1 MFENLLSNLN
11 NSKYFSGIMMVLLN
25 LGSKYVSLD
34 LSEAQQHFLSDSVV
48 RKVLL
53 FTIFFIATKD
63 IIISII
69 LSLVFGVLVFGV
81 LHEDSRFCIAKHSL
95 KKFCKNRKNKVSLEE
110 YTKAL
115 KVVNEYTN
123 QNKHNNLNK

>member
-1 MFENLLSNLN
+1 MSENLFATLN

-34 LSEAQQHFLSDSVV
+34 LSEAHQHFLSDSIV
-48 RKVLL
+48 RKILL

-63 IIISII
+63 VIISII
-69 LSLVFGVLVFGV
+69 LSVVFGILVFGI
-81 LHEDSRFCIAKHSL
+81 LHEDSNLCIAKHSL
-95 KKFCKNRKNKVSLEE
+95 KSFCMKRKKLVSLEE

-115 KVVNEYTN
+115 KIVNEYTE
-123 QNKHNNLNK
+123 QNKHNFQNK